1 MNNTVVRT
9 TGNQTLGGNK
19 TFTGTTTM
27 EGNLLCRGAL
37 DLADNDILR
46 FGNGDDCELF
56 TNGSHMYMDLN
67 SGIGNF
73 IIRDGT
79 TTRYT
84 FNDNGNFT
92 ATGSINGSSISG
104 TLSNTDVRNAT
115 AGSSIG
121 NKGTY
126 AFCELR
132 NNSGNSD
139 RAGGHTTSGSNLRYT
154 NANGNSVGTPSGNWR
169 LMGRIAGD
177 SGSGEPKECSVWLRI
192 A

>member
-1 MNNTVVRT
+1 MVKRLEEIKRLVVLPQER
-9 TGNQTLGGNK
+9 QPP
-19 TFTGTTTM
+19 
-27 EGNLLCRGAL
+27 CRGAL

-46 FGNGDDCELF
+46 FGGGDDAEFF
-56 TNGSHMYMDLN
+56 TNGTHMYMDLN

-92 ATGSINGSSISG
+92 ATGSISGSSISG
-104 TLSNTDVRNAT
+104 SLGNSQVRTAYAGTNAGNL
-115 AGSSIG
+115 GS
-121 NKGTY
+121 Y

-139 RAGGHTTSGSNLRYT
+139 RSAGHTTSGSNLRYT
-154 NANGNSVGTPSGNWR
+154 NANGNSSGTPSGNWR

-177 SGSGEPKECSVWLRI
+177 SQNGEPKESSVWLRY